1 MPEWPRRSD
10 GTIVCFA
17 CCPQIWNQRDGTV
30 RVVCKPCRWS
40 IDANERTAADIAD
53 AHLKE
58 SSELLAKHAAAMRAT

>member
-17 CCPQIWNQRDGTV
+17 CHPMVWFGPDGI
-30 RVVCKPCRWS
+30 RVVCEPCGWS
-40 IDANERTAADIAD
+40 KDADKTTAMNIAN

-58 SSELLAKHAAAMRAT
+58 SSELLAKHAAAMRAA